1 MSRPIDGEPRP
12 RADPVVPATT
22 VWPVSEVAKC
32 AGVAGP
38 KDLPFSSILESR
50 RSHSDMCR
58 APMRDVVNAVAFA
71 VRPRAV
77 LKADRFGRSRRPS
90 PSAGAIH
97 PVEVLLVQEARVF
110 RYEALG
116 HELQVLRVSRPG
128 SLRAFRQDCKEI
140 LPGAAGT
147 ALVLVGDGKRVDAMY
162 ERPSSLL
169 WRDAGVLL
177 QTLALVATAYGLAFC
192 PLGILGGSVVDSI
205 GLAGEVRAAGVALVG
220 YRQGGARRAV

>member
-12 RADPVVPATT
+12 RTDPVVPAEV
-22 VWPVSEVAKC
+22 VWPVSRVETC
-32 AGVAGP
+32 AGIEGP
-38 KDLPFSSILESR
+38 GELSFSSVLEAR
-50 RSHSDMCR
+50 RSHREMR
-58 APMRDVVNAVAFA
+58 LAPMREIVNAVAFA

-77 LKADRFGRSRRPS
+77 LKEDEFRRSRRPS

-97 PVEVLLVQEARVF
+97 PVEILLVREARVF

-116 HELQVLRVSRPG
+116 HELQVLRVSRRT
-128 SLRAFRQDCKEI
+128 SLRRFAQDCKEI
-140 LPGAAGT
+140 LPKAAGT
-147 ALVLVGDGKRVDAMY
+147 ALVLAGDGKRVDAMY

-177 QTLALVATAYGLAFC
+177 QTLALVATAYGLAFS
-192 PLGILGGSVVDSI
+192 PLGILGGSLVDSI

-220 YRQGGARRAV
+220 YPQREAGGAV